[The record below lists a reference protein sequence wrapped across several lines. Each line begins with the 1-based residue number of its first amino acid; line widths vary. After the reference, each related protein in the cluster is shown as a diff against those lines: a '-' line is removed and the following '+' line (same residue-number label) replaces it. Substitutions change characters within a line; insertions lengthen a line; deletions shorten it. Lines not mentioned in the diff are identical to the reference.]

1 MIRNIPQ
8 LDCYSKMYNYI
19 FFDTTTTIVSKN
31 VVNFFSLETV
41 DPCTGKSKNK
51 AEFGLTATS
60 GMADVLCMFCQHIKN
75 LQCIWQFCSHP
86 EGVYKIKVSNSKG

>member
-1 MIRNIPQ
+1 MIRNIAQ
-8 LDCYSKMYNYI
+8 LDCSSKMYNYVS
-19 FFDTTTTIVSKN
+19 FDRITIVSKN
-31 VVNFFSLETV
+31 IANFFSSETV

-86 EGVYKIKVSNSKG
+86 EGVYKIKVSDSKG